1 MDSLD
6 EFMQTNEL
14 TELLK
19 QRKINESSIVNYQLV
34 IKNIK
39 EDNRKIEKRLWK
51 TCKHVWG
58 RKEDYDD
65 LCNRQCKI
73 CGLYNNHYFYT

>member
-14 TELLK
+14 ADLLK
-19 QRKINESSIVNYQLV
+19 QRKINYSSIVNYQSV
-34 IKNIK
+34 IKKIK
-39 EDNRKIEKRLWK
+39 DDNRKIEKQLWE
-51 TCKHVWG
+51 TCKHEWG
-58 RKEDYDD
+58 SKDTYDD

-73 CGLYNNHYFYT
+73 CGLYNNHYFYK